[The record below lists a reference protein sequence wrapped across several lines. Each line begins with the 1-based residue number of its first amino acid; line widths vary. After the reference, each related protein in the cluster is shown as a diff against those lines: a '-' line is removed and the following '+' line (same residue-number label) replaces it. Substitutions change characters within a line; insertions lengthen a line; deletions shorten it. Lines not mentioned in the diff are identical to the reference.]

1 MSQKFQLKV
10 GSHESSYGNPIPD
23 TEKYVVLQSKMLGNF
38 LKEDSDGTTDVK
50 LKIKSSSGK
59 TIYRLGVARSVD
71 ELTKDKIRIGY
82 RSKNLLNISDDES
95 VTVTTACWLSYLWN
109 HCDSAI
115 KWPFRLAFISVLMTM
130 VSFFMQFVPLC
141 NCCNF

>member
-1 MSQKFQLKV
+1 MKQKTQLKA
-10 GSHESSYGNPIPD
+10 GYHHLPYANPIPD
-23 TEKYVVLQSKMLGNF
+23 TEKYVVLQSSMLGKF
-38 LKEDSDGTTDVK
+38 LNEDSVDGTIEVR
-50 LKIKSSSGK
+50 LKIKSPSGK
-59 TIYRLGVARSVD
+59 YIYRLGVARTEKD
-71 ELTKDKIRIGY
+71 LTKDDIRIGY
-82 RSKNLLNISDDES
+82 RSMKSLKISDGEC

-130 VSFFMQFVPLC
+130 VSFIMQFIPC